1 MSNKR
6 HSHKVVGSNSGKKGG
21 LFKGNVPK
29 APVERDEQGNFLRTA
44 DHVRGNGVYNPR
56 KGWRVQRQYNPHALL
71 NSLMMKLGLASMYQN

>member
-21 LFKGNVPK
+21 LFKGNIPPEGVSSP
-29 APVERDEQGNFLRTA
+29 
-44 DHVRGNGVYNPR
+44 VRGNGVYHST
-56 KGWRVQRQYNPHALL
+56 KGFRVLRQYNPHTLL